1 MGLVFLLSYRNLLR
15 QKRRNFFLGIGIG
28 FGMMILVVANAFS
41 HGMVEVLLND
51 IVANAFGHLV
61 IQGNQGHSFFSM
73 ISDKERILTIVQ
85 DTIKTDELLYINEN
99 LGMFG
104 RAVGNG
110 EADNIMV
117 AGVTVKDQLVREEFF
132 NNFFTLVTG
141 NFEDY
146 FSTEIE
152 YPVIISAAKAKSLN
166 VQLHD
171 VIKMRLPM
179 ITGRIQAVKLTV
191 IAIVNANNTF
201 MDVVM
206 FMDGQRVKEL
216 LGYHPWDS
224 ASLQIALKDPQR
236 TAAYYAELLHARLQ
250 PNLISIIG
258 QVGNQ
263 GGQLL
268 AFQNNAQ
275 AKQLLKEKITMVSGE
290 TEKAFSQS
298 GVMVS
303 RQLAQKLHLK
313 PGEDFYYQYQTKY
326 RGFYQ
331 EKLTLNAVYDS
342 DTRLGGDII
351 LLNEERVHPFY
362 HQYLPADS
370 NWNYITAN
378 NPLHGIMAAEWKL
391 LDRSRDS
398 QALRKKYREERQ
410 LQTSQPKLDVLT
422 MYEGASDILKL
433 EGVLNSITMIVV
445 LVLFFIILLGVVN
458 TLRMTLKERTRE
470 IGTIRA
476 IGMQRNDVR
485 NLFMLETLF
494 LTTISCLA
502 GIFLGIIAIKIL
514 GTIEFDLNNAFS
526 IILKNSRLYFK
537 INPTALITSFLLIL
551 GMAALAAYF
560 PARKAAN
567 LLAVE
572 ALRHYE

>member
-1 MGLVFLLSYRNLLR
+1 MLR

-73 ISDKERILTIVQ
+73 ISDKERILAIVQ

-117 AGVTVKDQLVREEFF
+117 AGVNVEDQLAREEFF

-179 ITGRIQAVKLTV
+179 ITGRTQAVKLTV

-250 PNLISIIG
+250 PNIISIIG
-258 QVGNQ
+258 QIDDQ
-263 GGQLL
+263 AGQIL

-290 TEKAFSQS
+290 IEKAFSPS

-303 RQLAQKLHLK
+303 RRLAQKLNLK

-326 RGFYQ
+326 RGFHQ

-351 LLNEERVHPFY
+351 LLNEERVHPFFQ
-362 HQYLPADS
+362 QYLPADS
-370 NWNYITAN
+370 NWNYITAE
-378 NPLHGIMAAEWKL
+378 NPLYGIMATEWKL
-391 LDRSRDS
+391 LDRSKDS
-398 QALRKKYREERQ
+398 QALRKKYREESQ
-410 LQTSQPKLDVLT
+410 LQTSQPKLDILT

-433 EGVLNSITMIVV
+433 EGVLNSITMIAV

-458 TLRMTLKERTRE
+458 TLRMTIKERTRE
-470 IGTIRA
+470 IGTVRA

-485 NLFMLETLF
+485 NLFLLETLL
-494 LTTISCLA
+494 LTTIACLT
-502 GIFLGIIAIKIL
+502 GILLGVIAIKVL
-514 GTIEFDLNNAFS
+514 GTIEFEINNAFS

-537 INPTALITSFLLIL
+537 INPTALISSFLLIL
-551 GMAALAAYF
+551 GMATLAAYF